1 MANLGRASA
10 IIGAG
15 TLFSRITGLVRSLVL
30 VAVIGSYGSRAADAF
45 SIAASCRRTST
56 SSSPPV

>member
-1 MANLGRASA
+1 MASLGRASA

-30 VAVIGSYGSRAADAF
+30 VAVIG
-45 SIAASCRRTST
+45 
-56 SSSPPV
+56 